1 VNGLVDYFYRF
12 DDRAAMLAAIEP
24 LGMTYTDADGNAQPS
39 QGSHQF
45 ALWEVGTLSG
55 YDGWHLNIRLVDESF
70 DVSTL
75 ASYEVVPKNPRVI
88 WA

>member
-1 VNGLVDYFYRF
+1 MFCDYFYRF
-12 DDRAAMLAAIEP
+12 DDRAAMIAALEP

-45 ALWEVGTLSG
+45 ALWEVGELSG
-55 YDGWHLNIRLVDESF
+55 YDGWHTNLRVIDEAF
-70 DVSTL
+70 DVSSL
-75 ASYEVVPKNPRVI
+75 VAFEVHPGQPKVI